1 MLGFGKTQFPL
12 EKEMKTLRKFAG
24 LVVFAALFSFA
35 AMAQTASLEG
45 EVKGEDG
52 KPLKDALIKIERKD
66 IKGSYKVKSNK
77 KGQWF
82 HAGLPLGTYDIMCE
96 VEGKVVDTVKG
107 VRTRLGDPLPVNFD
121 LSKLAAQRKAIEQ
134 AAQTGT
140 LTEEM
145 SREMSKEQR
154 EALEKQAKERAAA
167 LAKNKEL
174 NDAFNAGMENM
185 KAKNFPASIEA
196 FEKAAVM
203 DPKQVVIW
211 ANLADAYLGL
221 SGTKTG
227 DEQKAALDK
236 GLESYSKALEL
247 KPDDAGMHNNYAL
260 ALAKAQKFELMQT
273 ELDKAAALDPTN
285 AGRYYYNLGA
295 ILTNIGQ
302 LEPAGLAFKKAIDS
316 DANYAD
322 AHYQYGLYLFSKATI
337 TPDGKTIPAPGTS
350 EAFQKYVELKPEGPF
365 AESAKGMLAA
375 IGSTVS
381 TEYRNPNAPQKK
393 GAAPAKKK

>member
-1 MLGFGKTQFPL
+1 MLGFGSRDFPL

-24 LVVFAALFSFA
+24 LVAFAALFSFA

-52 KPLKDALIKIERKD
+52 NPLKDALIKIERKD
-66 IKGSYKVKSNK
+66 IKGSYKVKTNK

-96 VEGKVVDTVKG
+96 VNGQVVDTVKG

-121 LSKLAAQRKAIEQ
+121 LSRIAAQRKAMEQ
-134 AAQTGT
+134 AAQTGNI
-140 LTEEM
+140 TEEM

-174 NDAFNAGMENM
+174 NDAFNAGMENL

-196 FEKAAVM
+196 FEKAAGI

-211 ANLADAYLGL
+211 ANMADAYG
-221 SGTKTG
+221 
-227 DEQKAALDK
+227 
-236 GLESYSKALEL
+236 KALEL

-260 ALAKAQKFELMQT
+260 ALAKANKFDQMQT

-302 LEPAGLAFKKAIDS
+302 LEPAGQAFKKAIDS

-337 TPDGKTIPAPGTS
+337 TADGKTTPAPGTA
-350 EAFQKYVELKPEGPF
+350 EAFEKYIALKPEGPF

-375 IGSTVS
+375 IGATVT
-381 TEYRNPNAPQKK
+381 TEYRNPNAPASKK